1 MIGSD
6 GNPIGFT
13 DFAGSGI
20 VHATGGI
27 AALMGAIFIGP
38 RVGKFSVRHFPNN
51 MIVKSNCRK
60 TAASSTIFQVTLSQ
74 SPPSVVSFSSLVS
87 SLSTAVLN
95 WLLLAIKV
103 MQQLLPLFS

>member
-38 RVGKFSVRHFPNN
+38 RVGKFSVR
-51 MIVKSNCRK
+51 
-60 TAASSTIFQVTLSQ
+60 
-74 SPPSVVSFSSLVS
+74 
-87 SLSTAVLN
+87 
-95 WLLLAIKV
+95 
-103 MQQLLPLFS
+103 